1 MTDEEVMKAKK
12 ELAEAPV
19 SRTDTSFEHLKPGDK
34 VIRILGGKVR
44 MQMQVTMIDGN
55 YITCAAI
62 QKNDTLFYGGWKFNR
77 TNGFEE
83 DEEIGWGTKF
93 GVTGSYLVLE
103 N

>member
-1 MTDEEVMKAKK
+1 MTDEEVVKAKK

-19 SRTDTSFEHLKPGDK
+19 SRNSTSFEHLKLGDK
-34 VIRILGGKVR
+34 VTRVLGGKVR
-44 MQMQVTMIDGN
+44 MPMLVTMIDGN

-62 QKNDTLFYGGWKFNR
+62 QKNGTLFSGGWRFNR
-77 TNGFEE
+77 ANGFEE